1 MKTPNKY
8 VTIVFGLAVLFAT
21 YELVISPAMKRPT
34 SKPNKAIESP
44 PAELLPA
51 EPLPALIEPLTVN
64 SVIKPRDGASVR
76 QKRGKTLEWGRDPF
90 LFPKGIEPYKK
101 VEEEK
106 EEMLLS
112 LKVHAILISGRQKV
126 ATINRAPYVVSIND
140 WIENEQVLKI
150 KPDRVV
156 LGKNGKS
163 RELLLEPLKFAP
175 VKIQRIE

>member
-8 VTIVFGLAVLFAT
+8 VTIVFGLAVLFVT

-44 PAELLPA
+44 PAEPPPA
-51 EPLPALIEPLTVN
+51 PIEPLTVG
-64 SVIKPRDGASVR
+64 SITKPRDGASVR

-140 WIENEQVLKI
+140 WIENEQVLEI